1 MCVCVL
7 ETTESLKE
15 TESKRAESLREILE
29 KTKSELNEVKEHEAE
44 LLSKAASLE
53 VRLES
58 MTQQEE
64 HLKVSNFLLQRIL
77 KFNELLMLYNFEFT

>member
-1 MCVCVL
+1 ML

-77 KFNELLMLYNFEFT
+77 IEFM